1 MPGQEPYTFT
11 NVEALS
17 TTTQLYT
24 QRRRSDL
31 PPAERKFTI
40 NDMAAFLETQYGWV
54 KIQGAYSDDDAAGTG
69 GVTVGQVYELT
80 ADNIYGLPAG
90 TLKKRTA

>member
-1 MPGQEPYTFT
+1 MAGQQPNTFT
-11 NVEALS
+11 NIEALHA
-17 TTTQLYT
+17 TTQLYT

-31 PPAERKFTI
+31 PPNERKFTVA
-40 NDMAAFLETQYGWV
+40 DMAAFLETEYGWIA
-54 KIQGAYSDDDAAGTG
+54 IQGAYTDDSAAADD